1 MKAAQIISIKTKT
14 QTKTKIIPTIQQ
26 MTNVIMI
33 SHGQKVSRRK
43 KKNQNLQHF

>member
-1 MKAAQIISIKTKT
+1 MRAAQIILIKTKT
-14 QTKTKIIPTIQQ
+14 QIKTKIIPTIQQ

-33 SHGQKVSRRK
+33 SHGRKVSKRK